1 MYRIGKVLI
10 PSSFYNQ
17 YTNEIAKNIE
27 GFHVINSS
35 KPSKDL
41 LGFYNKDL
49 PSMFFSDDVYDE
61 DGLKL
66 HDFLEIKKGIKLT
79 KGVIETRRNVVKVP
93 YVFFLTKKLISSL
106 NLVNNLYYDIE
117 YYVFYDK
124 VYAVLDNVEVRIIPE
139 NIRLLDLFR
148 RIQINRDDIVVTIND
163 VEKFNI
169 NKLLKRLEKL
179 EEEEFNQIK
188 ILKHV
193 IVNKGEIKIKYKWK
207 VNDNLILLLLP
218 FLVFPNLHL

>member
-1 MYRIGKVLI
+1 MYRIGKLLI
-10 PSSFYNQ
+10 PSCFYNQ
-17 YTNEIAKNIE
+17 YTKEFAKNIK

-41 LGFYNKDL
+41 LDFYNKDL

-61 DGLKL
+61 EGLKL
-66 HDFLEIKKGIKLT
+66 HDFLELKKGITLT

-124 VYAVLDNVEVRIIPE
+124 VYAVLDNVEVRIAPE
-139 NIRLLDLFR
+139 NTRLLDLFR
-148 RIQINRDDIVVTIND
+148 RIQINRDDVVVTIND

-169 NKLLKRLEKL
+169 NKLIKQLEKV
-179 EEEEFNQIK
+179 EEEEFNHIK

-193 IVNKGEIKIKYKWK
+193 IVSKGKLKIKY
-207 VNDNLILLLLP
+207 N
-218 FLVFPNLHL
+218 

>member
-1 MYRIGKVLI
+1 
-10 PSSFYNQ
+10 
-17 YTNEIAKNIE
+17 
-27 GFHVINSS
+27 VINSS

-41 LGFYNKDL
+41 LDFYHKDF
-49 PSMFFSDDVYDE
+49 PSMFFSNDVYDE
-61 DGLKL
+61 DGLKI
-66 HDFLEIKKGIKLT
+66 HDSLELKKGITLT
-79 KGVIETRRNVVKVP
+79 KGVIETGRNVVKVP

-106 NLVNNLYYDIE
+106 NLVDNLYYDIE

-124 VYAVLDNVEVRIIPE
+124 VYAVLDNIEVRITPE
-139 NIRLLDLFR
+139 NTKLLDLFR
-148 RIQINRDDIVVTIND
+148 RIQINRDDVVVTIND

-193 IVNKGEIKIKYKWK
+193 IVNKGEIKIKY
-207 VNDNLILLLLP
+207 N
-218 FLVFPNLHL
+218 

>member
-1 MYRIGKVLI
+1 MYRIGKLLI
-10 PSSFYNQ
+10 PSCFYNQ
-17 YTNEIAKNIE
+17 YTKEFAKNIK

-61 DGLKL
+61 EGLKL
-66 HDFLEIKKGIKLT
+66 HDFLELKKGITLT

-124 VYAVLDNVEVRIIPE
+124 VYAVLDNVEVRIAPE
-139 NIRLLDLFR
+139 NTRLLDLFR
-148 RIQINRDDIVVTIND
+148 RIQINRDDVVVTIND

-179 EEEEFNQIK
+179 EEEEFDQIK

-193 IVNKGEIKIKYKWK
+193 VVSKGKLKIKY
-207 VNDNLILLLLP
+207 N
-218 FLVFPNLHL
+218 

>member
-10 PSSFYNQ
+10 PSRFYNQ
-17 YTNEIAKNIE
+17 YTKEFAKNIK

-41 LGFYNKDL
+41 LDFYNKDL

-66 HDFLEIKKGIKLT
+66 HDFLEIEKGIILT
-79 KGVIETRRNVVKVP
+79 KGVIETKRNVVKVP

-106 NLVNNLYYDIE
+106 NLINNLYYDIE

-124 VYAVLDNVEVRIIPE
+124 VYAVLDNVEVRITPE

-148 RIQINRDDIVVTIND
+148 RIRINRDDIVITIND
-163 VEKFNI
+163 VEFFNI

-193 IVNKGEIKIKYKWK
+193 IVSKGKLKIKY
-207 VNDNLILLLLP
+207 N
-218 FLVFPNLHL
+218 

>member
-1 MYRIGKVLI
+1 
-10 PSSFYNQ
+10 
-17 YTNEIAKNIE
+17 
-27 GFHVINSS
+27 VINSS

-41 LGFYNKDL
+41 LDFYNKDL

-66 HDFLEIKKGIKLT
+66 HDFLELGKGITLT
-79 KGVIETRRNVVKVP
+79 KGVIETKRNVVKVP
-93 YVFFLTKKLISSL
+93 YVFFLTKKLLSSL

-124 VYAVLDNVEVRIIPE
+124 VYAVLDNVEVRITPE

-193 IVNKGEIKIKYKWK
+193 IVNKGEIKVKY
-207 VNDNLILLLLP
+207 N
-218 FLVFPNLHL
+218 

>member
-193 IVNKGEIKIKYKWK
+193 IVNKGEIKIKYK
-207 VNDNLILLLLP
+207 
-218 FLVFPNLHL
+218 